1 MSVRMRATMLSQL
14 GLMPTLYGNSVRK
27 VFSQKYH
34 GDVTVSPRFTFG
46 ESVGF
51 KVICNPSVADMRHYL
66 RGGKR
71 ALWPHVCRITRMVR
85 LESCLADCWAT
96 LRAERR
102 RSFGDLGA
110 LAPENNLPNSAIGRD
125 VHGVGH
131 DDGSPE
137 RRKVAFSTEVHRDS
151 PSYRQ
156 LEWEYRRLQTR
167 LERLRSENLDL
178 RGRLKSVAA
187 LCAVQPPARPGT
199 PASRTSPPTQIIVDP
214 ATSSPS
220 RASRVCTKPQ
230 SPERPASPRE
240 IGC

>member
-1 MSVRMRATMLSQL
+1 M
-14 GLMPTLYGNSVRK
+14 
-27 VFSQKYH
+27 
-34 GDVTVSPRFTFG
+34 
-46 ESVGF
+46 
-51 KVICNPSVADMRHYL
+51 
-66 RGGKR
+66 
-71 ALWPHVCRITRMVR
+71 WPHVCRITRMVR

-187 LCAVQPPARPGT
+187 LCAVQPPSRPGT
-199 PASRTSPPTQIIVDP
+199 PASRSSPPTQIIVDA